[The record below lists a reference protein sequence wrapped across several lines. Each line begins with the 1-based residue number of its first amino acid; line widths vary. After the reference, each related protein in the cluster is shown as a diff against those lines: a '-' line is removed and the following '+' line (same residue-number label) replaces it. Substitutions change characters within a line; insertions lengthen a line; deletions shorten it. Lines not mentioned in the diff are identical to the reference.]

1 MERQSLVFNEG
12 DIKMESTE
20 TEEKCKRCGCK
31 LYFGDSKKAG
41 YCVTCA
47 SQDKTAREAWK
58 DKGLAKFCS
67 CGQMLHCDESIMAG
81 MCNICRIKK
90 SL

>member
-1 MERQSLVFNEG
+1 MEL
-12 DIKMESTE
+12 TE

-31 LYFGDSKKAG
+31 LYFGGSKKAG

-47 SQDKTAREAWK
+47 SQDKTAREAWE

-67 CGQMLHCDESIMAG
+67 CGQMLHCEESIMAG
-81 MCNICRIKK
+81 MCNICRIKR